1 MAQATCNYS
10 RFHNFSNEALA
21 DAIGNA
27 DLALKAHEAEVK
39 ALKEKFKSRGL
50 LTAAGEHFSVT
61 RSDQISSRL
70 DVAAAKAFLGVPWRS
85 LAMLGGWRSTHDLAF
100 TSSRLICRAPITA
113 HSLVR
118 RLSLRSPPARGRQ
131 RAPLGAR
138 DRVGSGAEGGEHFLV
153 RRKSAGRLL

>member
-27 DLALKAHEAEVK
+27 DLALKAHEAEMK

-70 DVAAAKAFLGVPWRS
+70 DVAAAKAFLGDAWR
-85 LAMLGGWRSTHDLAF
+85 LA
-100 TSSRLICRAPITA
+100 
-113 HSLVR
+113 
-118 RLSLRSPPARGRQ
+118 
-131 RAPLGAR
+131 
-138 DRVGSGAEGGEHFLV
+138 
-153 RRKSAGRLL
+153 